1 MGGNQSKAAGVVL
14 TTGHALND
22 QIQIRSKYRISHKM
36 IGKGAFAEV
45 YKGNLTS
52 DKNTKV
58 AIKWYK
64 KKRLFDKEIKA
75 IKDEVN
81 VLSTLDHPNIVK
93 LHEVFQDE
101 KYIYI
106 VMEYLKGRTLSDWL
120 TKNEK
125 PMSEEEATYVIH
137 QLVSAI
143 SYWHSNNIVHRDIK
157 LDNIIID
164 DNLKITL
171 IDFGLSKNFSKSK
184 IMKSTTGSPL
194 FMAPEVLHKKY
205 SNKCDV
211 WSIGVVMYVLL
222 SKRLPFSGECPADI
236 LSQSKVWDLA
246 FEKSF
251 WKSISSEAKDLISN
265 MIKFDDKERFTCE
278 QILKHEWFESSKDE
292 STDDSLED
300 SEVFVLDSLRK
311 FKCDKSFQNLIN
323 SLLIKFENKR
333 SLEKLCHKLN
343 KMDKNMKEEELFDKI
358 RSACK
363 KFGINISKGEI
374 RDILNSTD
382 IKFSKTPKPSK
393 TKCSTLKA

>member
-1 MGGNQSKAAGVVL
+1 MIKLIINLTKMGGNQSKKSDVTLARC
-14 TTGHALND
+14 HSLNE
-22 QIQIRSKYRISHKM
+22 QIYIRSKYKFSSKL
-36 IGKGAFAEV
+36 IGKGAFARV
-45 YKGNLTS
+45 YKGSLVA
-52 DKNTKV
+52 DKNIKV

-64 KKRLFDKEIKA
+64 KKWLLDKDIKA
-75 IKDEVN
+75 IEDEVK

-93 LHEVFQDE
+93 LIEVFQDDD
-101 KYIYI
+101 YIYI
-106 VMEYLKGRTLSDWL
+106 VMEYIKGQTLSEWV
-120 TKNEK
+120 KNEK
-125 PMSEEEATYVIH
+125 MFSESDVAHVMH
-137 QLVSAI
+137 QLVSTVN
-143 SYWHSNNIVHRDIK
+143 YCHSNCVAHRDIK

-164 DNLKITL
+164 DNLKVTL
-171 IDFGLSKNFSKSK
+171 IDFGLSKNFWKTK

-194 FMAPEVLHKKY
+194 FMAPEVLQKKY

-343 KMDKNMKEEELFDKI
+343 KMDKDMKEEELFDKI

-363 KFGINISKGEI
+363 KFGIKLSKNELNMII
-374 RDILNSTD
+374 RS
-382 IKFSKTPKPSK
+382 SG
-393 TKCSTLKA
+393 